1 MRLALFKRALIG
13 PPMPLAQA
21 HHERLRKRVALAV
34 FSSDALSSVA
44 YATEEILLILVL
56 AGTAAFHLSVPI
68 SLAITGLLAIVAI
81 SYQQTIHAYPSG
93 GGSYIVARA
102 NLGAVAGLVA
112 AAALLVDYVLTVSVS
127 VAAGVAAVTSAFPQF
142 APHKV
147 ALGVVCVTAVALANI
162 RGVRESGRIF
172 AVPTYFF
179 IVCFGVM
186 ILEGFYRLA
195 TGSLP
200 RRPPPA
206 IPASEAFTWFLIL
219 RAFSSGCT
227 AMTGTEAISNGIPAF
242 RPPESRNA
250 AITLG
255 WMAVILGTFFV
266 GITLLADRLGIVPVA
281 EETVVSQIARRLHG
295 AGLFYYAIQAATA
308 LILVL
313 AANTSFAD
321 FPRLSSLLAR
331 DRYIPR
337 QFATLGERLV
347 FSNGIMVLG
356 AMAALLLV
364 IFGGETHALIP
375 LYAVGVFISF
385 TLSQSGMVR
394 HWWTDRVRG
403 WRHKLAINGLGAL
416 ATGVVTVVIAATK
429 FTHGA
434 WIVVLV
440 IPALVATFLAMHR
453 HYEDVAEQ
461 LSLEGL
467 PGPPELRHTVL
478 VVVGDLH
485 RGVVRA
491 VQYAK
496 TLAAPSVAVR
506 AVFVE
511 TDPAKTAKLE
521 EKWARWGLGVP
532 LVILNSPYRSL
543 LRPLV
548 EYLDALQSLGD
559 DHMVTVVI
567 PEFLPS
573 RWWQHI
579 LHNQTAL
586 LIKGVL
592 LFRKNT
598 VVVDVPYLLKR

>member
-1 MRLALFKRALIG
+1 VRVALLKRVLVG

-21 HHERLRKRVALAV
+21 RHERLRKRIALAV

-56 AGTAAFHLSVPI
+56 AGTAVLHLSVAI
-68 SLAITGLLAIVAI
+68 SLAITALLAIVAI

-93 GGSYIVARA
+93 GGSYIVARE

-127 VAAGVAAVTSAFPQF
+127 VAAGVAAVTSAFP
-142 APHKV
+142 AVVPHKV
-147 ALGVVCVTAVALANI
+147 AIGVACVTAIALANI

-179 IVCFGVM
+179 IVSFGFM
-186 ILEGFYRLA
+186 IAEGLFRLA

-200 RRPPPA
+200 RRPPPEL
-206 IPASEAFTWFLIL
+206 PAAEALTWFLVL

-255 WMAVILGTFFV
+255 WMAVVLGTFFV
-266 GITLLADRLGIVPVA
+266 GLTVLADRLGIVPVP

-295 AGLFYYAIQAATA
+295 SGLFYYAIQAATA

-331 DRYIPR
+331 DRFIPR

-364 IFGGETHALIP
+364 LFGGETHALIP

-394 HWWTDRVRG
+394 RWWYRREPG
-403 WRHKLAINGLGAL
+403 WRHRLVINGVGAVT
-416 ATGVVTVVIAATK
+416 TGIVTLVIAATK

-440 IPALVATFLAMHR
+440 VPTLVAAFLAMRR
-453 HYEDVAEQ
+453 HYDEVAEQ

-467 PGPPELRHTVL
+467 ARPPELRHTVL
-478 VVVGDLH
+478 VIVGDLH

-496 TLAAPSVAVR
+496 TLAAPNVAVR

-511 TDPAKTAKLE
+511 TDPARTAKLE

-548 EYLDALQSLGD
+548 EYLDALQAQGD

-567 PEFLPS
+567 PEFLPGK
-573 RWWQHI
+573 WWQHV

-586 LIKGVL
+586 LIKGTL